1 MQEVKTD
8 DYFKEIVNVAV
19 EENLLQ
25 TDPQCPLGY
34 GEKICWRY

>member
-1 MQEVKTD
+1 MQEVKAD

-25 TDPQCPLGY
+25 MDPQCPLGY
-34 GEKICWRY
+34 GEKIC